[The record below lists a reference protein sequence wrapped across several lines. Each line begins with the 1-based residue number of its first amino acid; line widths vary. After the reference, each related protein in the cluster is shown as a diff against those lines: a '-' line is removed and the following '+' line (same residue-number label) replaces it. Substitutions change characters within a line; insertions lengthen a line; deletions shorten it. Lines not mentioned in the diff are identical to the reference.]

1 MGPSRFRIIGAHW
14 FAWSQLAVHTR
25 PSAFLSVL
33 TAALAMPIAVMAVS
47 FDQRAVQAAEEPSM
61 RVLLSQASVVRLRA
75 DGDQPFL
82 VRGLGR
88 GDQRMDSMEV
98 SLRAGRLK
106 IRGQMSD
113 GSSRSLSA
121 RSAIE
126 VQSDDP
132 RGIWLGSRRYR
143 GRLQLLVRAGQ
154 VQVVNHLGI
163 ETYLA
168 SVVGSEMPHRWPL
181 PALQAQAVAAR
192 TYALRQRGKAGD
204 FDVKATVSSQVYRGV
219 ESETP
224 STIEAVESTRSL
236 VLVHAGRL
244 INAVFHSS
252 SGGAT
257 EPSGEVWRNQLPYL
271 VSVADHDQHS
281 PVHRW
286 NKRFDNEELRDLF
299 RETGGVKRL
308 QVLKTSST
316 GRVRTARVQGP
327 HGSLVLTGR
336 ELRKR
341 LGLKSTM
348 VQFELINGSVESSTA
363 SSTAPAQTA
372 SQAVSQAAPPLI
384 GLWQDSASGPDTT
397 SSSSGRLAVLLPPP
411 PPPLPQLNASNFTRP
426 RLDVREGE
434 MVLEARGQGF
444 GHGVGM
450 SQWGAHGLALQGADF
465 RQILLH
471 YYRGAE
477 IRPYRSSDD
486 PAVAFR
492 LRSESAWWG

>member
-1 MGPSRFRIIGAHW
+1 M
-14 FAWSQLAVHTR
+14 
-25 PSAFLSVL
+25 
-33 TAALAMPIAVMAVS
+33 AMPMAVMAVS
-47 FDQRAVQAAEEPSM
+47 VDQRVVQAAQEPSM

-88 GDQRMDSMEV
+88 GDQRMRSMEV
-98 SLRAGRLK
+98 SLRAGGLK

-143 GRLQLLVRAGQ
+143 GRLQLLVRGGQ

-163 ETYLA
+163 ETYLT
-168 SVVGSEMPHRWPL
+168 SVVGSEMPHKWPL

-286 NKRFDNEELRDLF
+286 NKRFDDDELRDLF
-299 RETGGVKRL
+299 REIGGVKRL

-348 VQFELINGSVESSTA
+348 VQFELINGSVGSSTA
-363 SSTAPAQTA
+363 SSTAPTQT
-372 SQAVSQAAPPLI
+372 VSQSVSRAAPPLI

-397 SSSSGRLAVLLPPP
+397 PSRSSRLASLLPPP
-411 PPPLPQLNASNFTRP
+411 PPPLPQLNPSAFNRP

-434 MVLEARGQGF
+434 LVLEARGQGF

-486 PAVAFR
+486 PAVALR

>member
-1 MGPSRFRIIGAHW
+1 
-14 FAWSQLAVHTR
+14 
-25 PSAFLSVL
+25 
-33 TAALAMPIAVMAVS
+33 MPIAVMAVS
-47 FDQRAVQAAEEPSM
+47 FDQRVVVAAQEPSM

-88 GDQRMDSMEV
+88 GDQGMRSMEV
-98 SLRAGRLK
+98 SLRAGRLR
-106 IRGQMSD
+106 IRGQLSD
-113 GSSRSLSA
+113 GSFRSLAA

-126 VQSDDP
+126 VQSEDP

-143 GRLQLLVRAGQ
+143 GRLQFLVRGGQ

-286 NKRFDNEELRDLF
+286 NKRFHDDALRDLF
-299 RETGGVKRL
+299 RETGGVMRL

-327 HGSLVLTGR
+327 RGSLVLTGR

-348 VQFELINGSVESSTA
+348 VQFELINGSTDSSTA
-363 SSTAPAQTA
+363 SAIATAQRAP
-372 SQAVSQAAPPLI
+372 QATSQAAPPLI

-397 SSSSGRLAVLLPPP
+397 SGNTMSSNSASSSSGRLASLLPPP
-411 PPPLPQLNASNFTRP
+411 PLPLLNPSAFNQPRP
-426 RLDVREGE
+426 DLKVGE
-434 MVLEARGQGF
+434 IVLEARGQGF

-465 RQILLH
+465 REILLH

-486 PAVAFR
+486 PAVALR

>member
-1 MGPSRFRIIGAHW
+1 
-14 FAWSQLAVHTR
+14 
-25 PSAFLSVL
+25 
-33 TAALAMPIAVMAVS
+33 MPIAVIAVS
-47 FDQRAVQAAEEPSM
+47 FDQRVVVAAQEPSM

-88 GDQRMDSMEV
+88 GDQGMHSMEV
-98 SLRAGRLK
+98 SLRAGRLR
-106 IRGQMSD
+106 IRGQLSD
-113 GSSRSLSA
+113 GSFRSLAA

-126 VQSDDP
+126 VQSEDP

-143 GRLQLLVRAGQ
+143 GRLQFLVRGGQ

-286 NKRFDNEELRDLF
+286 NKRFDDDALRDLF

-327 HGSLVLTGR
+327 RGSLVLTGR

-348 VQFELINGSVESSTA
+348 VQFELINGSTDSSTA
-363 SSTAPAQTA
+363 SAIATAQRAP
-372 SQAVSQAAPPLI
+372 QATSQAAPPLI

-397 SSSSGRLAVLLPPP
+397 SGNTTSSNTASSSSGRLASLLPPP
-411 PPPLPQLNASNFTRP
+411 PLPLLNPSAFNQPRP
-426 RLDVREGE
+426 DLKVGE
-434 MVLEARGQGF
+434 IVLEARGQGF

-465 RQILLH
+465 REILLH

-486 PAVAFR
+486 PAVALR

>member
-1 MGPSRFRIIGAHW
+1 
-14 FAWSQLAVHTR
+14 
-25 PSAFLSVL
+25 
-33 TAALAMPIAVMAVS
+33 MPIAVMAVG
-47 FDQRAVQAAEEPSM
+47 FDQRVVHAAQEPSM

-88 GDQRMDSMEV
+88 GDQGMRSMEV
-98 SLRAGRLK
+98 SLREGRLR
-106 IRGQMSD
+106 ISGQLSD
-113 GSSRSLSA
+113 GSSRSLAA

-126 VQSDDP
+126 VQSNDP

-143 GRLQLLVRAGQ
+143 GRLQFLVRRGQ
-154 VQVVNHLGI
+154 VQVINHLGI

-224 STIEAVESTRSL
+224 NTIEAVESTRSL

-286 NKRFDNEELRDLF
+286 NKRFDDDALRDLF

-327 HGSLVLTGR
+327 RGSLVLTGR
-336 ELRKR
+336 ELRRR

-348 VQFELINGSVESSTA
+348 VQFELINDFPDASTA
-363 SSTAPAQTA
+363 SAIATAQNDLQASTH
-372 SQAVSQAAPPLI
+372 AAPPLI
-384 GLWQDSASGPDTT
+384 GLWRDSASGPDTT
-397 SSSSGRLAVLLPPP
+397 SSTSGRLAALLPPP
-411 PPPLPQLNASNFTRP
+411 PLPPLNRSVFNKPRP
-426 RLDVREGE
+426 NLRVGE

-465 RQILLH
+465 REILLH

-486 PAVAFR
+486 PAVALW

>member
-1 MGPSRFRIIGAHW
+1 
-14 FAWSQLAVHTR
+14 VE
-25 PSAFLSVL
+25 
-33 TAALAMPIAVMAVS
+33 
-47 FDQRAVQAAEEPSM
+47 D
-61 RVLLSQASVVRLRA
+61 
-75 DGDQPFL
+75 
-82 VRGLGR
+82 
-88 GDQRMDSMEV
+88 
-98 SLRAGRLK
+98 
-106 IRGQMSD
+106 
-113 GSSRSLSA
+113 
-121 RSAIE
+121 
-126 VQSDDP
+126 
-132 RGIWLGSRRYR
+132 
-143 GRLQLLVRAGQ
+143 
-154 VQVVNHLGI
+154 
-163 ETYLA
+163 YLA

-192 TYALRQRGKAGD
+192 TYALRQLGKAGD
-204 FDVKATVSSQVYRGV
+204 FDVKASVSSQVYRGV

-224 STIEAVESTRSL
+224 STIEAVQSTRSL
-236 VLVHAGRL
+236 VLVHAGRM

-281 PVHRW
+281 PAHRW
-286 NKRFDNEELRDLF
+286 NKRFDDDALRELF

-327 HGSLVLTGR
+327 RGSLVLTGR
-336 ELRKR
+336 ELRQR

-348 VQFELINGSVESSTA
+348 VQFELINGSTESLIASAETA
-363 SSTAPAQTA
+363 H
-372 SQAVSQAAPPLI
+372 QAAPPLI
-384 GLWQDSASGPDTT
+384 GLWQDSASAPDT
-397 SSSSGRLAVLLPPP
+397 SSSTSGRLASLLPPP
-411 PPPLPQLNASNFTRP
+411 PLPPLNPSAFNQPRP
-426 RLDVREGE
+426 HLRVGE
-434 MVLEARGQGF
+434 IVLEARGQGF

-486 PAVAFR
+486 PTVALR

>member
-1 MGPSRFRIIGAHW
+1 
-14 FAWSQLAVHTR
+14 
-25 PSAFLSVL
+25 
-33 TAALAMPIAVMAVS
+33 MPMAVMAVS
-47 FDQRAVQAAEEPSM
+47 FDQRVVQAAQEPLM
-61 RVLLSQASVVRLRA
+61 RVLLSQAPVVRLRA

-88 GDQRMDSMEV
+88 GDQRMRSMEV
-98 SLRAGRLK
+98 SLRAGGLK

-143 GRLQLLVRAGQ
+143 GRLQLLVRGGQ

-163 ETYLA
+163 ETYLT
-168 SVVGSEMPHRWPL
+168 SVVGSEMPHKWPL

-244 INAVFHSS
+244 INAVFHSI

-286 NKRFDNEELRDLF
+286 NKRFDDDELRDLF
-299 RETGGVKRL
+299 REIGGVKRL

-348 VQFELINGSVESSTA
+348 VQFELINGSVGSSTA
-363 SSTAPAQTA
+363 SSTAPTQT
-372 SQAVSQAAPPLI
+372 VSQSVSRAAPPLI

-397 SSSSGRLAVLLPPP
+397 PSKSSRLASLLPPP
-411 PPPLPQLNASNFTRP
+411 PPPLPQLNPSAFNRP

-434 MVLEARGQGF
+434 LVLEARGQGF

-486 PAVAFR
+486 PAVALR

>member
-1 MGPSRFRIIGAHW
+1 
-14 FAWSQLAVHTR
+14 
-25 PSAFLSVL
+25 
-33 TAALAMPIAVMAVS
+33 MPIAVMAVG
-47 FDQRAVQAAEEPSM
+47 FDQRVVHAAQEPSM

-88 GDQRMDSMEV
+88 GDQGMRSMEV
-98 SLRAGRLK
+98 SLRAGRLR
-106 IRGQMSD
+106 ISGQLSD
-113 GSSRSLSA
+113 GSSRSLAA

-126 VQSDDP
+126 VQSNDP

-143 GRLQLLVRAGQ
+143 GRLQFLVRRGQ
-154 VQVVNHLGI
+154 VQVINHLGI

-286 NKRFDNEELRDLF
+286 NKRFDDDALRDLF

-327 HGSLVLTGR
+327 RGSLVLTGR
-336 ELRKR
+336 ELRRR

-348 VQFELINGSVESSTA
+348 VQFELINDSPDASTA
-363 SSTAPAQTA
+363 SAIPTAQNDPQASTH
-372 SQAVSQAAPPLI
+372 AAPPLI

-397 SSSSGRLAVLLPPP
+397 SSTSGRLAALLPPP
-411 PPPLPQLNASNFTRP
+411 PLPPLNRSVFNKPRP
-426 RLDVREGE
+426 DLRVGE

-465 RQILLH
+465 REILLH

-486 PAVAFR
+486 PAVALW

>member
-1 MGPSRFRIIGAHW
+1 
-14 FAWSQLAVHTR
+14 
-25 PSAFLSVL
+25 
-33 TAALAMPIAVMAVS
+33 MPIAVMAVS
-47 FDQRAVQAAEEPSM
+47 FDQRVVVAAQEPSM

-88 GDQRMDSMEV
+88 GDQGMRSMEV
-98 SLRAGRLK
+98 SLRAGRLR
-106 IRGQMSD
+106 IRGQLSD
-113 GSSRSLSA
+113 GSFRSLAA

-126 VQSDDP
+126 VQSEDP
-132 RGIWLGSRRYR
+132 REIWLGSRRYR
-143 GRLQLLVRAGQ
+143 GRLQFLVRGGQ

-286 NKRFDNEELRDLF
+286 NKRFDDDALHDLF

-327 HGSLVLTGR
+327 RGSLVLTGR

-348 VQFELINGSVESSTA
+348 VQFELINGSTDSSTA
-363 SSTAPAQTA
+363 SAIATAQRAPQAT
-372 SQAVSQAAPPLI
+372 SQAAAQAAPPLI
-384 GLWQDSASGPDTT
+384 GLWQDSASGPDSTSSNT
-397 SSSSGRLAVLLPPP
+397 ASSSSGRLASLLPPP
-411 PPPLPQLNASNFTRP
+411 PLPLLNPSAFNQPRP
-426 RLDVREGE
+426 DLKVGE
-434 MVLEARGQGF
+434 IVLEARGQGF

-465 RQILLH
+465 REILLH

-486 PAVAFR
+486 PAVALR

>member
-1 MGPSRFRIIGAHW
+1 
-14 FAWSQLAVHTR
+14 
-25 PSAFLSVL
+25 
-33 TAALAMPIAVMAVS
+33 
-47 FDQRAVQAAEEPSM
+47 
-61 RVLLSQASVVRLRA
+61 
-75 DGDQPFL
+75 
-82 VRGLGR
+82 
-88 GDQRMDSMEV
+88 
-98 SLRAGRLK
+98 
-106 IRGQMSD
+106 
-113 GSSRSLSA
+113 
-121 RSAIE
+121 
-126 VQSDDP
+126 
-132 RGIWLGSRRYR
+132 
-143 GRLQLLVRAGQ
+143 
-154 VQVVNHLGI
+154 VVNHLGI

-168 SVVGSEMPHRWPL
+168 SVVGSEMPHKWPL

-286 NKRFDNEELRDLF
+286 NKRFDNDQLRDLF

-348 VQFELINGSVESSTA
+348 VQFELINGSAGSSTA
-363 SSTAPAQTA
+363 SLTAPTQTA
-372 SQAVSQAAPPLI
+372 SQSVSQAAPPLI
-384 GLWQDSASGPDTT
+384 GLWQDSASGPDAT
-397 SSSSGRLAVLLPPP
+397 SSSPSRLAALLPPPP
-411 PPPLPQLNASNFTRP
+411 PPPLPQLNASSFNRP

-434 MVLEARGQGF
+434 LVLEARGQGF

-486 PAVAFR
+486 PAVALR

>member
-1 MGPSRFRIIGAHW
+1 
-14 FAWSQLAVHTR
+14 
-25 PSAFLSVL
+25 
-33 TAALAMPIAVMAVS
+33 MPIAVMAVG
-47 FDQRAVQAAEEPSM
+47 FDQRVVHAAQEPSM

-88 GDQRMDSMEV
+88 GDQGMRSMEV
-98 SLRAGRLK
+98 SLREGRLR
-106 IRGQMSD
+106 ISGQLSD
-113 GSSRSLSA
+113 GSSRSLAA

-126 VQSDDP
+126 VQSNDP

-143 GRLQLLVRAGQ
+143 GRLQFLVRRGQ
-154 VQVVNHLGI
+154 VQVINHLGI

-286 NKRFDNEELRDLF
+286 NKRFDDDALRDLF

-327 HGSLVLTGR
+327 RGSLVLTGR
-336 ELRKR
+336 ELRRR

-348 VQFELINGSVESSTA
+348 VQFELINDFPDASTA
-363 SSTAPAQTA
+363 SAIATAQNDLQASTH
-372 SQAVSQAAPPLI
+372 AAPPLI
-384 GLWQDSASGPDTT
+384 GLWRDSASGPDTT
-397 SSSSGRLAVLLPPP
+397 SSTSGRLAALLPPP
-411 PPPLPQLNASNFTRP
+411 PLPPLNRSVFNKPRP
-426 RLDVREGE
+426 NLRVGE

-465 RQILLH
+465 REILLH

-486 PAVAFR
+486 PAVALW

>member
-1 MGPSRFRIIGAHW
+1 
-14 FAWSQLAVHTR
+14 
-25 PSAFLSVL
+25 
-33 TAALAMPIAVMAVS
+33 MPMAVMAVS
-47 FDQRAVQAAEEPSM
+47 VDQRVVQAAQEPSM

-88 GDQRMDSMEV
+88 GDQRMRSMEV
-98 SLRAGRLK
+98 SLRAGGLK

-143 GRLQLLVRAGQ
+143 GRLQLLVRGGQ

-163 ETYLA
+163 ETYLT
-168 SVVGSEMPHRWPL
+168 SVVGSEMPHKWPL

-286 NKRFDNEELRDLF
+286 NKRFDNDELRDLF
-299 RETGGVKRL
+299 REIGGVKRL

-348 VQFELINGSVESSTA
+348 VQFELINGSVGSSTA
-363 SSTAPAQTA
+363 SSTAPTQT
-372 SQAVSQAAPPLI
+372 VSQSVSRAAPPLI

-397 SSSSGRLAVLLPPP
+397 SSRSSRLASLLPPP
-411 PPPLPQLNASNFTRP
+411 PPPLPQLNPSAFNRP

-434 MVLEARGQGF
+434 LVLEARGQGF

-486 PAVAFR
+486 PAVALR

>member
-1 MGPSRFRIIGAHW
+1 
-14 FAWSQLAVHTR
+14 
-25 PSAFLSVL
+25 VL
-33 TAALAMPIAVMAVS
+33 TAALTMPIAVMAVS
-47 FDQRAVQAAEEPSM
+47 FDQRVVVAAQEPSM

-88 GDQRMDSMEV
+88 GDQGMRSMEV
-98 SLRAGRLK
+98 SLRAGRLR
-106 IRGQMSD
+106 ISGQLSD
-113 GSSRSLSA
+113 GSSRSLAA

-126 VQSDDP
+126 VQSEDP

-143 GRLQLLVRAGQ
+143 GRLQFLVRRGQ

-219 ESETP
+219 ESETA

-286 NKRFDNEELRDLF
+286 NKRFDDEALRDLF

-308 QVLKTSST
+308 QVLKASST

-327 HGSLVLTGR
+327 RGSLVLTGR

-348 VQFELINGSVESSTA
+348 VQFELINGSTESSTA
-363 SSTAPAQTA
+363 SAIATAQRAP
-372 SQAVSQAAPPLI
+372 QATPQSAAQAAPPLI
-384 GLWQDSASGPDTT
+384 GLWQDSASGPDTASSNT
-397 SSSSGRLAVLLPPP
+397 MSSNTASSSSGRLASLLPPP
-411 PPPLPQLNASNFTRP
+411 PLPLLNPSAFNQPRP
-426 RLDVREGE
+426 DLKVGE
-434 MVLEARGQGF
+434 IVLEARGQGF

-465 RQILLH
+465 REILLH

-486 PAVAFR
+486 PAVALR

>member
-1 MGPSRFRIIGAHW
+1 
-14 FAWSQLAVHTR
+14 
-25 PSAFLSVL
+25 
-33 TAALAMPIAVMAVS
+33 MPMAVMAVG
-47 FDQRAVQAAEEPSM
+47 FDQRAVQAAQEPSM
-61 RVLLSQASVVRLRA
+61 RVLLSHAPLVRLRA
-75 DGDQPFL
+75 DGEQPFL

-88 GDQRMDSMEV
+88 GDQRMRSMDV
-98 SLRAGRLK
+98 SLRAGRLL
-106 IRGQMSD
+106 ISGQTSNGSD
-113 GSSRSLSA
+113 LQLSA

-126 VQSDDP
+126 VNSNDP
-132 RGIWLGSRRYR
+132 RGVWLGSRRYR
-143 GRLQLLVRAGQ
+143 GRLQFLVRAGQ

-168 SVVGSEMPHRWPL
+168 SVVGSEMPHKWPL

-286 NKRFDNEELRDLF
+286 NKRFNDDELRGLF
-299 RETGGVKRL
+299 RETGGVKSL

-327 HGSLVLTGR
+327 RGSLVLTGR

-348 VQFELINGSVESSTA
+348 VQFELINGSSA
-363 SSTAPAQTA
+363 SSATSVQRARQSVPQA
-372 SQAVSQAAPPLI
+372 STQAAPPLI
-384 GLWQDSASGPDTT
+384 GLWQDSASGLATPARP
-397 SSSSGRLAVLLPPP
+397 SGRLASLLPPP
-411 PPPLPQLNASNFTRP
+411 PLPPLNQSAFNQPRP
-426 RLDVREGE
+426 GLRVGE

-486 PAVAFR
+486 PAVALR

>member
-1 MGPSRFRIIGAHW
+1 M
-14 FAWSQLAVHTR
+14 
-25 PSAFLSVL
+25 
-33 TAALAMPIAVMAVS
+33 AVMAVS
-47 FDQRAVQAAEEPSM
+47 VDQRVVQAAQEPSM
-61 RVLLSQASVVRLRA
+61 RVLLSKASVVRLRA

-88 GDQRMDSMEV
+88 GDQRMRSMEV
-98 SLRAGRLK
+98 SLRAGGLK

-143 GRLQLLVRAGQ
+143 GRLQLLVRGGQ

-163 ETYLA
+163 ETYLT
-168 SVVGSEMPHRWPL
+168 SVVGSEMPHKWPL

-286 NKRFDNEELRDLF
+286 NKRFDDDELRDLF
-299 RETGGVKRL
+299 REIGGVKRL

-348 VQFELINGSVESSTA
+348 VQFELINGSVGSSTA
-363 SSTAPAQTA
+363 SSTAPTQT
-372 SQAVSQAAPPLI
+372 VSQSVSRAAPPLI

-397 SSSSGRLAVLLPPP
+397 PSRSSRLASLLPPP
-411 PPPLPQLNASNFTRP
+411 PPPLPQLNPSAFNRP

-434 MVLEARGQGF
+434 LVLEARGQGF

-486 PAVAFR
+486 PAVALR

>member
-1 MGPSRFRIIGAHW
+1 M
-14 FAWSQLAVHTR
+14 
-25 PSAFLSVL
+25 
-33 TAALAMPIAVMAVS
+33 AVMAVS
-47 FDQRAVQAAEEPSM
+47 VDQRVVQAAQEPSM
-61 RVLLSQASVVRLRA
+61 RVLLSKASVVRLRA

-88 GDQRMDSMEV
+88 GDQRMRSMEV

-126 VQSDDP
+126 LQSDDP

-143 GRLQLLVRAGQ
+143 GRLQLLMRAGQ
-154 VQVVNHLGI
+154 VLVVNHLGI

-168 SVVGSEMPHRWPL
+168 SVVGSEMPHKWPL

-286 NKRFDNEELRDLF
+286 NKRFDNDELRDLF
-299 RETGGVKRL
+299 REIGGVKRL

-348 VQFELINGSVESSTA
+348 VQFELINGSVGSSTA
-363 SSTAPAQTA
+363 SSTAPTQT
-372 SQAVSQAAPPLI
+372 VSQSVSRAAPPLI

-397 SSSSGRLAVLLPPP
+397 SSRSSRLASLLPPP
-411 PPPLPQLNASNFTRP
+411 PPPLPQLNPSAFNRP

-434 MVLEARGQGF
+434 LVLEARGQGF

-486 PAVAFR
+486 PAVALR

>member
-1 MGPSRFRIIGAHW
+1 
-14 FAWSQLAVHTR
+14 
-25 PSAFLSVL
+25 
-33 TAALAMPIAVMAVS
+33 
-47 FDQRAVQAAEEPSM
+47 M
-61 RVLLSQASVVRLRA
+61 RVLLSQAPSVRLRA
-75 DGDQPFL
+75 DGEQPFL
-82 VRGLGR
+82 VRGFGR
-88 GDQRMDSMEV
+88 GDQRMRSMDV
-98 SLRAGRLK
+98 SLRAGRLW
-106 IRGQMSD
+106 ISGQTSNGSD
-113 GSSRSLSA
+113 LQLSA

-126 VQSDDP
+126 VNSNDP
-132 RGIWLGSRRYR
+132 RGVWLGSRRYR
-143 GRLQLLVRAGQ
+143 GRLQLLVRGGQ

-168 SVVGSEMPHRWPL
+168 SVVGSEMPHKWPL

-192 TYALRQRGKAGD
+192 TYALRQRGKSGD
-204 FDVKATVSSQVYRGV
+204 FDVKATVASQVYRGV

-286 NKRFDNEELRDLF
+286 NKRFDNDELRGLF
-299 RETGGVKRL
+299 RETGGVKSL
-308 QVLKTSST
+308 QVLKKSST
-316 GRVRTARVQGP
+316 GRVRTARVKGP
-327 HGSLVLTGR
+327 RGSLVLTGR

-348 VQFELINGSVESSTA
+348 VQFELINGSGASSTA
-363 SSTAPAQTA
+363 SAQATP
-372 SQAVSQAAPPLI
+372 QAAPALI
-384 GLWQDSASGPDTT
+384 GLWQDSASGPDTG
-397 SSSSGRLAVLLPPP
+397 SISSGRLVSPP
-411 PPPLPQLNASNFTRP
+411 PPPLPHLNASALQQPRP
-426 RLDVREGE
+426 EVRVGE

-486 PAVAFR
+486 PAVALR

>member
-1 MGPSRFRIIGAHW
+1 
-14 FAWSQLAVHTR
+14 
-25 PSAFLSVL
+25 
-33 TAALAMPIAVMAVS
+33 MPMAVMAVS
-47 FDQRAVQAAEEPSM
+47 VDQRVVQAAQEPSM

-88 GDQRMDSMEV
+88 GDQRMRSMEV
-98 SLRAGRLK
+98 SLRAGGLK

-143 GRLQLLVRAGQ
+143 GRLQLLVRGGQ

-163 ETYLA
+163 ETYLT
-168 SVVGSEMPHRWPL
+168 SVVGSEMPHKWPL

-236 VLVHAGRL
+236 VLVHGGRL

-286 NKRFDNEELRDLF
+286 NKRFDDDELRDLF
-299 RETGGVKRL
+299 REIGGVKRL

-348 VQFELINGSVESSTA
+348 VQFELINGSVGSATA
-363 SSTAPAQTA
+363 SSTAPT
-372 SQAVSQAAPPLI
+372 QAVSQSVSRAAPPLI

-397 SSSSGRLAVLLPPP
+397 PSRSSRLASLLPPP
-411 PPPLPQLNASNFTRP
+411 PPPLPQLNPSAFNRP

-434 MVLEARGQGF
+434 LVLEARGQGF

-486 PAVAFR
+486 PAVALR

>member
-1 MGPSRFRIIGAHW
+1 
-14 FAWSQLAVHTR
+14 
-25 PSAFLSVL
+25 
-33 TAALAMPIAVMAVS
+33 
-47 FDQRAVQAAEEPSM
+47 M
-61 RVLLSQASVVRLRA
+61 RVLLSQAPLVRLRA
-75 DGDQPFL
+75 DGEQPFL

-88 GDQRMDSMEV
+88 GDQRMRSMDV
-98 SLRAGRLK
+98 SLRAGRLL
-106 IRGQMSD
+106 ISGQTSNGSD
-113 GSSRSLSA
+113 LQLSA

-126 VQSDDP
+126 VNSNDP
-132 RGIWLGSRRYR
+132 RGVWLGSRRYR
-143 GRLQLLVRAGQ
+143 GRLQLLVRGGQ

-168 SVVGSEMPHRWPL
+168 SVVGSEMPHKWPL

-192 TYALRQRGKAGD
+192 TYALRQRGKSGD
-204 FDVKATVSSQVYRGV
+204 FDVKATVASQVYRGV

-286 NKRFDNEELRDLF
+286 NKRFDDDELRGLF
-299 RETGGVKRL
+299 RETGGVKSL
-308 QVLKTSST
+308 QVLKKSST
-316 GRVRTARVQGP
+316 GRVRSARVKGP
-327 HGSLVLTGR
+327 RGSLVLTGR

-348 VQFELINGSVESSTA
+348 VQFELINGSGASSTA
-363 SSTAPAQTA
+363 SAQATP
-372 SQAVSQAAPPLI
+372 QAAPALI
-384 GLWQDSASGPDTT
+384 GLWQDSASGPDTG
-397 SSSSGRLAVLLPPP
+397 SISSGRLVSPP
-411 PPPLPQLNASNFTRP
+411 PPPLPHLNASALQQPRP
-426 RLDVREGE
+426 AVRVGE

-486 PAVAFR
+486 PAVALR

>member
-1 MGPSRFRIIGAHW
+1 
-14 FAWSQLAVHTR
+14 
-25 PSAFLSVL
+25 
-33 TAALAMPIAVMAVS
+33 MPMAVMAVS
-47 FDQRAVQAAEEPSM
+47 VDQRVVQAAQEPSM

-88 GDQRMDSMEV
+88 GDQRMRSMEV
-98 SLRAGRLK
+98 SLRAGGLK

-143 GRLQLLVRAGQ
+143 GRLQLLVRGGQ

-163 ETYLA
+163 ETYLT
-168 SVVGSEMPHRWPL
+168 SVVGSEMPHKWPL

-286 NKRFDNEELRDLF
+286 NKRFDDDELRDLF
-299 RETGGVKRL
+299 REIGGVKRL

-348 VQFELINGSVESSTA
+348 VQFELINGSVGSSTA
-363 SSTAPAQTA
+363 SSTAPT
-372 SQAVSQAAPPLI
+372 QAVSQSVSRAAPPLI

-397 SSSSGRLAVLLPPP
+397 PSRSSRLASLLPPP
-411 PPPLPQLNASNFTRP
+411 PPPLPQLNPSAFNRP

-434 MVLEARGQGF
+434 LVLEARGQGF

-465 RQILLH
+465 REILLH

-486 PAVAFR
+486 PAVALR

>member
-1 MGPSRFRIIGAHW
+1 
-14 FAWSQLAVHTR
+14 
-25 PSAFLSVL
+25 VL
-33 TAALAMPIAVMAVS
+33 TAALAMPMAVMAVS
-47 FDQRAVQAAEEPSM
+47 VDQRVVQAAQEPSM

-88 GDQRMDSMEV
+88 GDQRMRSMEV
-98 SLRAGRLK
+98 SLRAGGLK

-143 GRLQLLVRAGQ
+143 GRLQLLVRGGQ

-163 ETYLA
+163 ETYLT
-168 SVVGSEMPHRWPL
+168 SVVGSEMPHKWPL

-286 NKRFDNEELRDLF
+286 NKRFDNDELRDLF
-299 RETGGVKRL
+299 REIGGVKRL

-348 VQFELINGSVESSTA
+348 VQFELINGSVGSSTA
-363 SSTAPAQTA
+363 SSTAPTQT
-372 SQAVSQAAPPLI
+372 VSQSVSRAAPPLI

-397 SSSSGRLAVLLPPP
+397 LSRSSRLASLLPPP
-411 PPPLPQLNASNFTRP
+411 PPPLPQLNPSAFNRP

-434 MVLEARGQGF
+434 LVLEARGQGF

-486 PAVAFR
+486 PAVALR

>member
-1 MGPSRFRIIGAHW
+1 M
-14 FAWSQLAVHTR
+14 
-25 PSAFLSVL
+25 
-33 TAALAMPIAVMAVS
+33 AVMAVS
-47 FDQRAVQAAEEPSM
+47 VDQRVVQAAQEPSM

-88 GDQRMDSMEV
+88 GDQRMRSMEV
-98 SLRAGRLK
+98 SLRSGGLK

-143 GRLQLLVRAGQ
+143 GRLQLLVRGGQ

-163 ETYLA
+163 ETYLT
-168 SVVGSEMPHRWPL
+168 SVVGSEMPHKWPL
-181 PALQAQAVAAR
+181 QALQAQAVAAR

-236 VLVHAGRL
+236 VLVHGGRL

-286 NKRFDNEELRDLF
+286 NKRFDDDELRDLF
-299 RETGGVKRL
+299 REIGGVKRL

-348 VQFELINGSVESSTA
+348 VQFELINGSVGSSTA
-363 SSTAPAQTA
+363 SSTAPT
-372 SQAVSQAAPPLI
+372 QAVSQSVSRAAPPLI

-397 SSSSGRLAVLLPPP
+397 PSRSSRLASLLPPP
-411 PPPLPQLNASNFTRP
+411 PPPLPQLNPSAFNRP

-434 MVLEARGQGF
+434 LVLEARGQGF

-486 PAVAFR
+486 PAVALR

>member
-1 MGPSRFRIIGAHW
+1 
-14 FAWSQLAVHTR
+14 
-25 PSAFLSVL
+25 
-33 TAALAMPIAVMAVS
+33 MPIAVMAVG
-47 FDQRAVQAAEEPSM
+47 FDQRVVHAAQEPSM

-88 GDQRMDSMEV
+88 GDQGMRSMEV
-98 SLRAGRLK
+98 SLRAGRLR
-106 IRGQMSD
+106 ISGQLSD
-113 GSSRSLSA
+113 GSSRSLAA

-143 GRLQLLVRAGQ
+143 GRLQFLVRRGQ
-154 VQVVNHLGI
+154 VQVINHLGI

-286 NKRFDNEELRDLF
+286 NKRFDDDALRDLF

-327 HGSLVLTGR
+327 RGSLVLTGR
-336 ELRKR
+336 ELRRR

-348 VQFELINGSVESSTA
+348 VQFELINDSPDASTA
-363 SSTAPAQTA
+363 SAIATAQNDPQASTH
-372 SQAVSQAAPPLI
+372 AAPPLI

-397 SSSSGRLAVLLPPP
+397 SSTSGRLAALLPPP
-411 PPPLPQLNASNFTRP
+411 PLPPLNRSVFNKPRP
-426 RLDVREGE
+426 DLRVGE

-465 RQILLH
+465 REILLH

-486 PAVAFR
+486 PAVALW

>member
-1 MGPSRFRIIGAHW
+1 M
-14 FAWSQLAVHTR
+14 V
-25 PSAFLSVL
+25 
-33 TAALAMPIAVMAVS
+33 PIAGMAVG
-47 FDQRAVQAAEEPSM
+47 FDQRVVQAAQEPSM

-88 GDQRMDSMEV
+88 SDQGMRSMEV
-98 SLRAGRLK
+98 SLLAGRLT
-106 IRGQMSD
+106 ISGQLSD
-113 GSSRSLSA
+113 GSSRSIAA

-143 GRLQLLVRAGQ
+143 GRLQFLVRRGQ
-154 VQVVNHLGI
+154 VQVINHIGI
-163 ETYLA
+163 ETYLT

-192 TYALRQRGKAGD
+192 TYALRQCGKAGD
-204 FDVKATVSSQVYRGV
+204 FDVKASVSSQVYLGV

-286 NKRFDNEELRDLF
+286 NKRFDDDALRDLF

-327 HGSLVLTGR
+327 RGSLVLTGR

-348 VQFELINGSVESSTA
+348 VQFELINGSTESATA
-363 SSTAPAQTA
+363 SAIATAQTA
-372 SQAVSQAAPPLI
+372 PQAATQAAPPLI
-384 GLWQDSASGPDTT
+384 GLWQDSASGPDTS
-397 SSSSGRLAVLLPPP
+397 SSSSGRLASLLPPP
-411 PPPLPQLNASNFTRP
+411 PLPPLNPSAFNQPRP
-426 RLDVREGE
+426 RLRVGE
-434 MVLEARGQGF
+434 VVLEARGQGF

-486 PAVAFR
+486 PTVALR

>member
-1 MGPSRFRIIGAHW
+1 
-14 FAWSQLAVHTR
+14 
-25 PSAFLSVL
+25 
-33 TAALAMPIAVMAVS
+33 
-47 FDQRAVQAAEEPSM
+47 M

-88 GDQRMDSMEV
+88 GDQRMRSMEV
-98 SLRAGRLK
+98 SLRAGGLK

-143 GRLQLLVRAGQ
+143 GRLQLLVRGGQ

-163 ETYLA
+163 ETYLT
-168 SVVGSEMPHRWPL
+168 SVVGSEMPHKWPL

-286 NKRFDNEELRDLF
+286 NKRFDNDELRDLF
-299 RETGGVKRL
+299 REIGGVKRL

-348 VQFELINGSVESSTA
+348 VQFELINGSVGSSTA
-363 SSTAPAQTA
+363 SSTAPTQT
-372 SQAVSQAAPPLI
+372 VSQSVSRAAPPLI

-397 SSSSGRLAVLLPPP
+397 PSRSSRLASLLPPP
-411 PPPLPQLNASNFTRP
+411 PPPLPQLNPSAFNRP

-434 MVLEARGQGF
+434 LVLEARGQGF

-486 PAVAFR
+486 PAVALR

>member
-1 MGPSRFRIIGAHW
+1 
-14 FAWSQLAVHTR
+14 
-25 PSAFLSVL
+25 
-33 TAALAMPIAVMAVS
+33 
-47 FDQRAVQAAEEPSM
+47 M
-61 RVLLSQASVVRLRA
+61 RVLLSQAPVVRLRA
-75 DGDQPFL
+75 DGQQPL
-82 VRGLGR
+82 QVRGLG
-88 GDQRMDSMEV
+88 GGNQRMRAIEV
-98 SLRAGRLK
+98 RLRAGRLK

-143 GRLQLLVRAGQ
+143 GRLQFLVRRGQ
-154 VQVVNHLGI
+154 VQVVNHLGV

-192 TYALRQRGKAGD
+192 TYALRQLGKAGD
-204 FDVKATVSSQVYRGV
+204 FDVKASVSSQVYRGV

-224 STIEAVESTRSL
+224 STIEAVQSTRSL
-236 VLVHAGRL
+236 VLVHAGRM

-286 NKRFDNEELRDLF
+286 NKRFDDDELRDLF
-299 RETGGVKRL
+299 REIGGVKRL

-348 VQFELINGSVESSTA
+348 VQFELINGSVGSSTA
-363 SSTAPAQTA
+363 SSTAPT
-372 SQAVSQAAPPLI
+372 QAVSQSVSRAAPPLI

-397 SSSSGRLAVLLPPP
+397 PSRSSRLASLLPPP
-411 PPPLPQLNASNFTRP
+411 PPPLPQLNPSAFNRP

-434 MVLEARGQGF
+434 LVLEARGQGF

-486 PAVAFR
+486 PAVALR
-492 LRSESAWWG
+492 LRSESAWSG

>member
-1 MGPSRFRIIGAHW
+1 
-14 FAWSQLAVHTR
+14 
-25 PSAFLSVL
+25 
-33 TAALAMPIAVMAVS
+33 MPIAVMAVS
-47 FDQRAVQAAEEPSM
+47 FDQRVVVAAQEPSM

-88 GDQRMDSMEV
+88 GDQGMHSMEV
-98 SLRAGRLK
+98 SLRAGRLR
-106 IRGQMSD
+106 IRGQLSD
-113 GSSRSLSA
+113 GSFRSLAA

-126 VQSDDP
+126 VQSEDP

-143 GRLQLLVRAGQ
+143 GRLQFLVRGGQ

-192 TYALRQRGKAGD
+192 TYALRQRGKTGD

-286 NKRFDNEELRDLF
+286 NKRFDDDALRDLF

-327 HGSLVLTGR
+327 RGSLVLTGR

-348 VQFELINGSVESSTA
+348 VQFELINGSTDSSTA
-363 SSTAPAQTA
+363 SAIATAQRAP
-372 SQAVSQAAPPLI
+372 QATSQAAPPLI

-397 SSSSGRLAVLLPPP
+397 SSNSTSSITASSSSGRLASLLPPP
-411 PPPLPQLNASNFTRP
+411 PLPLLNPSAFNQPRP
-426 RLDVREGE
+426 DLKVGE
-434 MVLEARGQGF
+434 IVLEARGQGF

-465 RQILLH
+465 REILLH

-486 PAVAFR
+486 PAVALR

>member
-1 MGPSRFRIIGAHW
+1 
-14 FAWSQLAVHTR
+14 
-25 PSAFLSVL
+25 
-33 TAALAMPIAVMAVS
+33 MPIAVMAVG
-47 FDQRAVQAAEEPSM
+47 FDQRVVVAAQEPSM

-88 GDQRMDSMEV
+88 GDQGMRSMEV
-98 SLRAGRLK
+98 SLRAGRLR
-106 IRGQMSD
+106 ISGQLSD
-113 GSSRSLSA
+113 GSSRSLAA

-126 VQSDDP
+126 VQSEDP

-143 GRLQLLVRAGQ
+143 GRLQFLVRRGQ

-286 NKRFDNEELRDLF
+286 NKRFDDDALRDLF

-327 HGSLVLTGR
+327 RGSLVLTGR

-348 VQFELINGSVESSTA
+348 VQFELINGSTDSSTA
-363 SSTAPAQTA
+363 SAIATAQRAPQAT
-372 SQAVSQAAPPLI
+372 SQAAAQAAPPLI

-397 SSSSGRLAVLLPPP
+397 SSSSGRLASLLPPP
-411 PPPLPQLNASNFTRP
+411 PLPLLNPSAFNQPRP
-426 RLDVREGE
+426 DLKVGE
-434 MVLEARGQGF
+434 IVLEARGQGF

-465 RQILLH
+465 REILLH

-486 PAVAFR
+486 PAVALR
-492 LRSESAWWG
+492 LRSESAWRG

>member
-1 MGPSRFRIIGAHW
+1 
-14 FAWSQLAVHTR
+14 
-25 PSAFLSVL
+25 
-33 TAALAMPIAVMAVS
+33 
-47 FDQRAVQAAEEPSM
+47 M
-61 RVLLSQASVVRLRA
+61 RVLLSQAPSVRLRA
-75 DGDQPFL
+75 DGEQPFL

-88 GDQRMDSMEV
+88 GDQRMRSMDV
-98 SLRAGRLK
+98 SLRAGRLL
-106 IRGQMSD
+106 ISGQTSNGSD
-113 GSSRSLSA
+113 LQLSA

-126 VQSDDP
+126 VNSNDP
-132 RGIWLGSRRYR
+132 RGVWLGSRRYR
-143 GRLQLLVRAGQ
+143 GRLQLLVRGGQ

-168 SVVGSEMPHRWPL
+168 SVVGSEMPHKWPL

-192 TYALRQRGKAGD
+192 TYALRQRGKSGD
-204 FDVKATVSSQVYRGV
+204 FDVKATVASQVYRGV

-286 NKRFDNEELRDLF
+286 NKRFDNDELRGLF
-299 RETGGVKRL
+299 RETGGVKSL
-308 QVLKTSST
+308 QVLKKSST
-316 GRVRTARVQGP
+316 GRVRTARVKGP
-327 HGSLVLTGR
+327 RGSLVLTGR

-348 VQFELINGSVESSTA
+348 VQFELINGSGASSTA
-363 SSTAPAQTA
+363 SAQATP
-372 SQAVSQAAPPLI
+372 QAAPALI
-384 GLWQDSASGPDTT
+384 GLWQDSASGPDTG
-397 SSSSGRLAVLLPPP
+397 SISSGRLVSPP
-411 PPPLPQLNASNFTRP
+411 PPPLPHLNASALQQPRP
-426 RLDVREGE
+426 EVRVGE

-486 PAVAFR
+486 PAVALR

>member
-1 MGPSRFRIIGAHW
+1 
-14 FAWSQLAVHTR
+14 
-25 PSAFLSVL
+25 
-33 TAALAMPIAVMAVS
+33 MPIAVMAVG
-47 FDQRAVQAAEEPSM
+47 FDQRVAHAAQEPSM

-88 GDQRMDSMEV
+88 GDQGMRSMEV
-98 SLRAGRLK
+98 SLRAGRLR
-106 IRGQMSD
+106 ISGQLSD
-113 GSSRSLSA
+113 GSSRSLAA

-126 VQSDDP
+126 VQSNDP

-143 GRLQLLVRAGQ
+143 GRLQFLVRRGQ
-154 VQVVNHLGI
+154 VQVINHLGI

-286 NKRFDNEELRDLF
+286 NKRFDDDALRDLF

-327 HGSLVLTGR
+327 RGSLVLTGR
-336 ELRKR
+336 ELRRR

-348 VQFELINGSVESSTA
+348 VQFELINDSPDASTA
-363 SSTAPAQTA
+363 SAIATAQNDPQASTH
-372 SQAVSQAAPPLI
+372 AAPPLI
-384 GLWQDSASGPDTT
+384 GLWRESASGPDTT
-397 SSSSGRLAVLLPPP
+397 SSTSGQLAALLPPP
-411 PPPLPQLNASNFTRP
+411 PLPPLNRSVFNKPRP
-426 RLDVREGE
+426 DLRVGE

-465 RQILLH
+465 REILLH

-486 PAVAFR
+486 PAVALW

>member
-1 MGPSRFRIIGAHW
+1 M
-14 FAWSQLAVHTR
+14 
-25 PSAFLSVL
+25 
-33 TAALAMPIAVMAVS
+33 AVMAVS
-47 FDQRAVQAAEEPSM
+47 VDQRVVQAAQEPSM

-88 GDQRMDSMEV
+88 GDQRMRSMEV
-98 SLRAGRLK
+98 SLRAGGLK

-143 GRLQLLVRAGQ
+143 GRLQLLVRGGQ

-163 ETYLA
+163 ETYLT
-168 SVVGSEMPHRWPL
+168 SVVGSEMPHKWPL

-286 NKRFDNEELRDLF
+286 NKRFDNDQLRDLF

-348 VQFELINGSVESSTA
+348 VQFELINGSVGSSTA
-363 SSTAPAQTA
+363 SSTAPTQT
-372 SQAVSQAAPPLI
+372 VSQSVSRAAPPLI
-384 GLWQDSASGPDTT
+384 GLWQDSASGPDTPPSR
-397 SSSSGRLAVLLPPP
+397 SSRLASLLPPP
-411 PPPLPQLNASNFTRP
+411 PPPLPQLNPSAFNRP

-434 MVLEARGQGF
+434 LVLEARGQGF

-486 PAVAFR
+486 PAVALR

>member
-1 MGPSRFRIIGAHW
+1 M
-14 FAWSQLAVHTR
+14 V
-25 PSAFLSVL
+25 
-33 TAALAMPIAVMAVS
+33 PIAGMAVG
-47 FDQRAVQAAEEPSM
+47 FDQRVVQAAQEPSM

-88 GDQRMDSMEV
+88 SDQGMRSMEV
-98 SLRAGRLK
+98 SLLAGRLT
-106 IRGQMSD
+106 ISGQLSD
-113 GSSRSLSA
+113 GSSRSIAA

-143 GRLQLLVRAGQ
+143 GRLQFLVRRGQ
-154 VQVVNHLGI
+154 VQVINHIGI
-163 ETYLA
+163 ETYLT

-192 TYALRQRGKAGD
+192 TYALRQCGKAGD
-204 FDVKATVSSQVYRGV
+204 FDVKASVSSQVYLGV

-286 NKRFDNEELRDLF
+286 NKRFDDDALRDLF

-327 HGSLVLTGR
+327 RGSLVLTGR

-348 VQFELINGSVESSTA
+348 VQFELINGSTESATATATATA
-363 SSTAPAQTA
+363 SAIATAQTA
-372 SQAVSQAAPPLI
+372 PQAATQAAPPLI
-384 GLWQDSASGPDTT
+384 GLWQDSASGPDTS
-397 SSSSGRLAVLLPPP
+397 SSSSGRLASLLPPP
-411 PPPLPQLNASNFTRP
+411 PLPPLNPSAFNQPRP
-426 RLDVREGE
+426 RLRVGE
-434 MVLEARGQGF
+434 VVLEARGQGF

-486 PAVAFR
+486 PTVALR

>member
-1 MGPSRFRIIGAHW
+1 
-14 FAWSQLAVHTR
+14 
-25 PSAFLSVL
+25 
-33 TAALAMPIAVMAVS
+33 MPMAVMVVGL
-47 FDQRAVQAAEEPSM
+47 DQRAVQAAQEPSM
-61 RVLLSQASVVRLRA
+61 RVLLSQAPSVRLRA
-75 DGDQPFL
+75 DGEQPFL

-88 GDQRMDSMEV
+88 GDQRMRSMDV
-98 SLRAGRLK
+98 SLRAGRLW
-106 IRGQMSD
+106 ISGQTSNGSD
-113 GSSRSLSA
+113 LQLSA

-126 VQSDDP
+126 VNSNDP
-132 RGIWLGSRRYR
+132 RGVWLGSRRYR
-143 GRLQLLVRAGQ
+143 GRLQLLVRGGQ

-168 SVVGSEMPHRWPL
+168 SVVGSEMPHKWPL

-192 TYALRQRGKAGD
+192 TYALRQRGKSGD
-204 FDVKATVSSQVYRGV
+204 FDVKATVASQVYRGV

-286 NKRFDNEELRDLF
+286 NKRFDNDELRGLF
-299 RETGGVKRL
+299 RETGGVKSL
-308 QVLKTSST
+308 QVLKKSST
-316 GRVRTARVQGP
+316 GRVRTARVKGP
-327 HGSLVLTGR
+327 RGSLVLTGR

-348 VQFELINGSVESSTA
+348 VQFELINGSGASSTA
-363 SSTAPAQTA
+363 SAQATP
-372 SQAVSQAAPPLI
+372 QAAPALI
-384 GLWQDSASGPDTT
+384 GLWQDSASGPDTG
-397 SSSSGRLAVLLPPP
+397 SISSGRLVSPP
-411 PPPLPQLNASNFTRP
+411 PPPLPHLNASALQQPRP
-426 RLDVREGE
+426 EVRVGE

-486 PAVAFR
+486 PAVALR